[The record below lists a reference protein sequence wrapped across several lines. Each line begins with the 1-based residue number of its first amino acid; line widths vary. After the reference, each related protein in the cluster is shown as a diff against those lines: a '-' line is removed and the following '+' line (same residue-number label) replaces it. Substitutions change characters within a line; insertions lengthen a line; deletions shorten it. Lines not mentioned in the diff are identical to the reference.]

1 MTPRRP
7 ALRARVGLSGR
18 RRQPESSKPSRGGG
32 WCDKLEGNEK
42 FHNDRC
48 KTLPTATPSPGCSAF
63 DPADTAAW
71 MPAEPRT
78 VWFWGDSVMLQLWD
92 HLMCFLSHH
101 AEEVSPAGPGDG
113 RYDATSEYGS
123 PRRELL
129 SARRRREAFIFRN
142 TPAIPIAWG
151 RRGVDGELIKSPLEW
166 RAKDAKLPCTPY
178 RPCVRFGT
186 LTLCYGERW
195 KDTAWVHRK
204 HISCF
209 LNSGPD
215 DVHVLNFGVWHNVPD
230 GIPRAVNS
238 MMDYLRAQAQA
249 QPLPHL
255 VWMESLP
262 QHFNSP
268 GGLYYTRR
276 GRVKPGCMRRVQPGR
291 LSNFRN
297 KKTLSLLRDPR
308 RQGAAALHVF
318 RTWDMLAPHPELHNH
333 VNSGAL
339 DCTHWCAYHGGALT
353 AIAHLLLSDIS
364 RAFWRGAQPGPRSQG
379 GGLPREGHAKEAA
392 EMPVGVRY
400 SEGAPEREI

>member
-1 MTPRRP
+1 MPLICSLTCWLVRHACRQ
-7 ALRARVGLSGR
+7 ARQWGCLARHPGSW
-18 RRQPESSKPSRGGG
+18 PPCSP
-32 WCDKLEGNEK
+32 
-42 FHNDRC
+42 
-48 KTLPTATPSPGCSAF
+48 PSPGPIFFPRPGVKCGRIYTGSE
-63 DPADTAAW
+63 THCHR
-71 MPAEPRT
+71 PRT
-78 VWFWGDSVMLQLWD
+78 
-92 HLMCFLSHH
+92 
-101 AEEVSPAGPGDG
+101 DG
-113 RYDATSEYGS
+113 G
-123 PRRELL
+123 
-129 SARRRREAFIFRN
+129 
-142 TPAIPIAWG
+142 
-151 RRGVDGELIKSPLEW
+151 
-166 RAKDAKLPCTPY
+166 
-178 RPCVRFGT
+178 RFGT